1 MLYYQVI
8 LIDQIILSN
17 WIQSFSD
24 RVGGEILIHRKE
36 HLEQSIIEYAL
47 IIVFV
52 AVVIVIFL
60 AFVGPSIGNVYSGI
74 ITTL

>member
-1 MLYYQVI
+1 
-8 LIDQIILSN
+8 LIS
-17 WIQSFSD
+17 
-24 RVGGEILIHRKE
+24 RKE
-36 HLEQSIIEYAL
+36 HLGQSIIEYAL

-74 ITTL
+74 ITTI